1 MRLPPPRT
9 PTRAG
14 YVADPSLVSWAPF
27 TYAEPYVRR
36 SAAREY
42 ARTTLSKLPPLPPL
56 RVVLMGGVA
65 AGKGTIAP
73 MLSQAFR
80 VRCIGVG
87 ELLRGET
94 RARRAR
100 GVEASHVMAAG
111 VLLPDELVLQLLGE
125 RLGGGTDASRNG
137 WLLDGFPRTT
147 SQAEALVG
155 GSWAEL
161 RPDAVVLVERPDE
174 LAREFAL
181 GRCCDSAT
189 GQTYHPVYAPAPAEI
204 CERLVWRVDD
214 TSDALNR
221 RLSDHKRSV
230 EAIVGVFESAGI
242 PLRRFDN
249 ARSELETFGEVA
261 EFLRSVAMGKLE
273 AARSDLAGGRGR
285 KMSLDEVGAAMQP
298 SPADPADVA
307 PYCFLDEDEEE
318 CLSRFQRERRR
329 SAPDDVDA
337 FCGAGESEGECVI
350 RYKEEAGRGE
360 LLAAV
365 QRCNSYALREFT
377 PLLVGDEQVGWLNPT
392 VLEALTTQ
400 LAVGRA
406 CEHVEASMLRSEA
419 AAAAAGQC
427 ENGFAV
433 RIAPGA
439 SGAKER
445 SEFAAALVEE
455 LVEDGVI
462 PRSKLRHEL
471 QDVHPFSAGFVAAG
485 GGVAPVLRMER
496 ASMIYFGVPSYGVH
510 VNGWVR
516 DPRRPSS
523 REPSAM
529 WVATRSMSKATYPG
543 LLDQMVAGGQP
554 TALTFDENV
563 RKECEEEASLP
574 PEVIAAIEPAGSVS
588 YRYATPKGLST
599 KVLMTHDVEMPQ
611 GLQPLCSDGEVEQ
624 FRLLPIAEVLRS
636 LREDLPVWK
645 PNSALV
651 AIDFLVR
658 HRLVSESEP
667 GYAELVRLLRQRVS

>member
-1 MRLPPPRT
+1 MIHILLSSSVLSFGLVPAITRSSRLRRLRPVCDVYASVSDREVAELLCDASADDCDVAELEQRPMRLPPPRT

-36 SAAREY
+36 SAARDY

-111 VLLPDELVLQLLGE
+111 VLLPDEL
-125 RLGGGTDASRNG
+125 
-137 WLLDGFPRTT
+137 
-147 SQAEALVG
+147 AEALVG

-392 VLEALTTQ
+392 VLE
-400 LAVGRA
+400 
-406 CEHVEASMLRSEA
+406 
-419 AAAAAGQC
+419 
-427 ENGFAV
+427 
-433 RIAPGA
+433 
-439 SGAKER
+439 ER
-445 SEFAAALVEE
+445 SEFAAALE

-510 VNGWVR
+510 VNGW
-516 DPRRPSS
+516 
-523 REPSAM
+523 
-529 WVATRSMSKATYPG
+529 ATYPG

-611 GLQPLCSDGEVEQ
+611 GLQRVAHLALTSRFQPLCSDGEVEQ

-667 GYAELVRLLRQRVS
+667 GVACTPDAVTKYDNI